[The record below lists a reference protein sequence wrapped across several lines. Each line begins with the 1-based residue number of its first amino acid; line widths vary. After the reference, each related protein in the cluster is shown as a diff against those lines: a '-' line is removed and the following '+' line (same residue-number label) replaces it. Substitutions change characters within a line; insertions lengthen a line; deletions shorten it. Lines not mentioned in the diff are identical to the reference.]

1 MVINDRIPKTE
12 ISLPTDDW
20 PFLYLKE
27 KSIPFAYWFTLSVLF
42 LISLFVVKKILAS
55 PSGGFIHR
63 FLERNNLFMFLLGT
77 GFMLVEVKSISDLS
91 LLFGST
97 WIVNSV
103 VIAAILTMILLA
115 NLLVLKCPPQSMIWV
130 YAGLTIS
137 LVFNYLFKPVNLAG
151 ISFAGKAVLGGLLSA
166 LPIFFAGV
174 AFATA
179 FRKVQDVSRAFGAN
193 LLGALVGGILENLSM
208 VYGVAFLNLVA
219 LAIYLFSLVVYL
231 RLAWKAQLIPARS
244 LEGPSH

>member
-1 MVINDRIPKTE
+1 
-12 ISLPTDDW
+12 
-20 PFLYLKE
+20 
-27 KSIPFAYWFTLSVLF
+27 
-42 LISLFVVKKILAS
+42 
-55 PSGGFIHR
+55 
-63 FLERNNLFMFLLGT
+63 
-77 GFMLVEVKSISDLS
+77 MLVEVKSISDLS

-103 VIAAILTMILLA
+103 VIAAILIMILLA
-115 NLLVLKCPPQSMIWV
+115 NLLVLKYPPQTMGWV

-137 LVFNYLFKPVNLAG
+137 LVFSYVFKPNNLAG
-151 ISFAGKAVLGGLLSA
+151 ISFGGKAVLGGLLSA

-208 VYGVAFLNLVA
+208 VYGVAFLNMLALGIYMLSMLVHYGKHQKQF
-219 LAIYLFSLVVYL
+219 LGRWI
-231 RLAWKAQLIPARS
+231 Q
-244 LEGPSH
+244 